1 MNAIFC
7 SSNES
12 NQTDWRRTALVV
24 QQLIERNRWKWWGR
38 LMWEGNGEE
47 KEQEN
52 ARKRWK
58 CASVLNRKRRRRGR
72 RFVFSSSSLLLSY
85 LITYLAIQVCVW
97 SLVIWII
104 IIKDDMQ
111 VQFWNWSWSWC
122 CRRTRRCIKRSR
134 SFNVLDT
141 PHHGISTCIR
151 SWRTSSREMRFYFQ
165 FSFHCRR
172 SEEDNQSQQTLQ
184 AVSQSVSGDYSA
196 VPSTSSYN
204 FIAFSAAYLVSAV
217 THFINLYCLQ
227 TRLIQ

>member
-12 NQTDWRRTALVV
+12 NQTEWRRTALVV
-24 QQLIERNRWKWWGR
+24 QLIERNRWKWWGR

-52 ARKRWK
+52 ARKQRK

-85 LITYLAIQVCVW
+85 LNKYLAKQVCVW

-141 PHHGISTCIR
+141 PLASEVEEPVRERCAFIFNFHFIAEDLK
-151 SWRTSSREMRFYFQ
+151 RTTSHNRL
-165 FSFHCRR
+165 CR
-172 SEEDNQSQQTLQ
+172 
-184 AVSQSVSGDYSA
+184 QSVSQWGLFRC
-196 VPSTSSYN
+196 T
-204 FIAFSAAYLVSAV
+204 F
-217 THFINLYCLQ
+217 HFFV
-227 TRLIQ
+227 

>member
-24 QQLIERNRWKWWGR
+24 QLIERNRWKWWVR

-72 RFVFSSSSLLLSY
+72 RFVFPSSSLLLSY

-141 PHHGISTCIR
+141 PHHGILLHLHQKLKNQFARDALLFSIFI
-151 SWRTSSREMRFYFQ
+151 SLQKIWRGQPVTTDSAGR
-165 FSFHCRR
+165 
-172 SEEDNQSQQTLQ
+172 
-184 AVSQSVSGDYSA
+184 QSVSQWRLFRC
-196 VPSTSSYN
+196 T
-204 FIAFSAAYLVSAV
+204 F
-217 THFINLYCLQ
+217 HFFV
-227 TRLIQ
+227 